1 MIFSLLLSLA
11 LFLIRSAIRGDG
23 DEFDVSQRQET
34 HGQD

>member
-1 MIFSLLLSLA
+1 MLYSFLIGIA